1 MQNALTLTS
10 GFVECLFLALAVDAV
25 RRGRRLYVAAVL
37 GLALVL
43 YGRMADGFISNT
55 TEVVVIVVG
64 LVLAGIT
71 VVADL
76 LFEVVQEGAEAAVEE
91 PGPSV

>member
-25 RRGRRLYVAAVL
+25 RRGRRLYAAAVL
-37 GLALVL
+37 GMTLVL

-55 TEVVVIVVG
+55 AEVVVIVAG
-64 LVLAGIT
+64 LALAGVT

-76 LFEVVQEGAEAAVEE
+76 LFEVVPEAAEEPVEE
-91 PGPSV
+91 PGPPV